1 MNATLSKKE
10 IRYNLETALINEI
23 EKMEGTESSKKLKRA
38 VRKFSKDIALKV
50 KFDMKKRF
58 RKEKKT
64 MKLQNELNGFLME
77 PLSEEN
83 KNASGLK

>member
-83 KNASGLK
+83 KHASGLK

>member
-77 PLSEEN
+77 PLSEE
-83 KNASGLK
+83 KKTPQA

>member
-64 MKLQNELNGFLME
+64 MKLQNELNGLRWT
-77 PLSEEN
+77 P
-83 KNASGLK
+83 